1 MSGHIGQIGR
11 KKDQK
16 STALLKSKNFFFKYQ
31 MQKKIQR
38 RETNKDN
45 LTNMSTKKEW
55 TS

>member
-16 STALLKSKNFFFKYQ
+16 SAALLKSKNFFFKYQ

-38 RETNKDN
+38 RETNKQGQFN
-45 LTNMSTKKEW
+45 KYVHQKRMN
-55 TS
+55 